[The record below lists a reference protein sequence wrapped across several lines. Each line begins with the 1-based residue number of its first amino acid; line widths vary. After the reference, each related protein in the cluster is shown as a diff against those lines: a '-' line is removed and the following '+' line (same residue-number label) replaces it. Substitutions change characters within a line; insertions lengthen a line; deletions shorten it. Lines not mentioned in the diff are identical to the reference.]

1 MASEEIGRQREINLL
16 AGRSGDG
23 AIVKREAQSDIQLY
37 KAVLSDRFML
47 AETAEEC
54 EKIMDLRQKLQE
66 LDVED
71 RRLNYTQQSA
81 ELQLREVTQ
90 KSMFQRGQQ
99 IVASVISV
107 SVGVYFLQALPLAGL
122 LFLIL
127 GLARPLGYSL
137 DEVSDLLDGLK
148 GFPRDSDE
156 LISNGED
163 KGIQSQEPSNARP

>member
-16 AGRSGDG
+16 AGRYGDG

-107 SVGVYFLQALPLAGL
+107 SVGVYCLQALPLAGL

-137 DEVSDLLDGLK
+137 AEVSDLLDGLK
-148 GFPRDSDE
+148 GFPKDSDE